1 MAGGEGYRNESEVPT
16 ASNIEAT
23 PDSHGPLVA
32 SPGSARCEELPALSL
47 GVRSPHAH
55 LLVPPEA
62 FFGNKTSYLAYGGG
76 L

>member
-23 PDSHGPLVA
+23 PDSHGPLIT
-32 SPGSARCEELPALSL
+32 SPDSARCEELPTLPL
-47 GVRSPHAH
+47 GVRSPHTH
-55 LLVPPEA
+55 LLVPPKA
-62 FFGNKTSYLAYGGG
+62 IFGNKLSYPAFGGG